1 MTTALL
7 INDKRETRGW
17 MLYDF
22 ANSAF
27 STTVVTVFLG
37 PYLTGLIASQVGE
50 KGTFSLLG
58 IPIAAESFFTYC
70 VSISVLL
77 QVFVLPVLGAIADY
91 SNLKKRMMLFF
102 AVLGALC
109 TIGLFFITGM
119 WYVLGGLVFI
129 LANVAFG
136 ASIVFYNAFL
146 PQIASEDQ
154 RDRVSSRG
162 WALGYIGGGLLLLLN
177 LILYQMRDT
186 IGMDAGMAARL
197 SLASAGVWWLV
208 FGYYAIK
215 QLHER
220 GAQRQFPAGETYL
233 KIGFKQLARTLRE
246 FRKYPMALR
255 FLIAYL
261 LYNDGVQTVIVV
273 SALFG
278 AEELHMDPSSLI
290 LVILMVQFV
299 GFFGALLFGAI
310 ARWVGAK
317 RAIIISLLGWSGIA
331 VWAQLSLKS
340 VPEFWLL
347 AALVA
352 IVLGGTQALSRSLF
366 SQMIPRER
374 EAEFFSFYEIS
385 DKGTSWI
392 GTLIFGLVTQWTG
405 SMRTAIFSLIALFV
419 SGLVILFTVN
429 VPLAIKEAGNEV
441 PENLG
446 GSLHLPKISRHS
458 SACSPPDN

>member
-1 MTTALL
+1 MTTAPL
-7 INDKRETRGW
+7 INDKREIRGW

-27 STTVVTVFLG
+27 STTVVTTFLG
-37 PYLTGLIASQVGE
+37 PYLTGLIESQVGN
-50 KGTFSLLG
+50 KGSFTLLG

-70 VSISVLL
+70 VSLSVLL
-77 QVFVLPVLGAIADY
+77 QVFILPVLGAIADY

-109 TIGLFFITGM
+109 TIGLFFITGPL
-119 WYVLGGLVFI
+119 YVLGGLLFI

-154 RDRVSSRG
+154 RDKVSSRG

-177 LILYQMRDT
+177 LMLYQFSDKL
-186 IGMDAGMAARL
+186 GLDGARAVRI

-208 FGYYAIK
+208 FGYFAI
-215 QLHER
+215 QRLRDR
-220 GAQRQFPAGETYL
+220 GAQRQLPAGATYL
-233 KIGFKQLARTLRE
+233 KVGFKQLSQTLRE
-246 FRKYPMALR
+246 IRQYPMTLR
-255 FLIAYL
+255 YLIAYL

-278 AEELHMDPSSLI
+278 AQELGMESSSLI
-290 LVILMVQFV
+290 LVILMVQFMA
-299 GFFGALLFGAI
+299 FFGALLFGVI
-310 ARWVGAK
+310 AGRVGAK
-317 RAIIISLLGWSGIA
+317 RAIVISLLIWSAIA
-331 VWAQLSLKS
+331 IWAQLSLQS

-385 DKGTSWI
+385 DKGTSWM

-405 SMRTAIFSLIALFV
+405 SMRTAIFSLIVLFV
-419 SGLVILFTVN
+419 SGLLLLLTVD
-429 VPLAIKEAGNEV
+429 VPRAIQEAGHAR
-441 PENLG
+441 PGNLEG
-446 GSLHLPKISRHS
+446 EAAP
-458 SACSPPDN
+458 A

>member
-1 MTTALL
+1 MSVPAL
-7 INDKRETRGW
+7 INDKREVRGW

-27 STTVVTVFLG
+27 STTVVTTFLG
-37 PYLTGLIASQVGE
+37 PYLTGLLESQVGN
-50 KGTFSLLG
+50 KGSFTLLG

-70 VSISVLL
+70 VSLSVLL
-77 QVFVLPVLGAIADY
+77 QVFILPVLGAIADY

-109 TIGLFFITGM
+109 TIGLFFITGPL
-119 WYVLGGLVFI
+119 YVLGGLLFI

-154 RDRVSSRG
+154 RDKVSSRG

-177 LILYQMRDT
+177 LILYQFSDKLGLDGAIAVR
-186 IGMDAGMAARL
+186 I

-208 FGYYAIK
+208 FGYFAI
-215 QLHER
+215 QRLRER
-220 GAQRQFPAGETYL
+220 GAQRQLPAGETYL
-233 KIGFKQLARTLRE
+233 KVGFKQLSQTLRE
-246 FRKYPMALR
+246 IRKYPMTLR
-255 FLIAYL
+255 YLIAYL

-278 AEELHMDPSSLI
+278 AQELGMESSSLI
-290 LVILMVQFV
+290 LVILMVQFMA
-299 GFFGALLFGAI
+299 FFGALLFGVI
-310 ARWVGAK
+310 AGRVGAK
-317 RAIIISLLGWSGIA
+317 RAIIISLLIWSAIA
-331 VWAQLSLKS
+331 IWAQLSLQS

-385 DKGTSWI
+385 DKGTAWM

-405 SMRTAIFSLIALFV
+405 SMRTAIFSLIVLFV
-419 SGLVILFTVN
+419 SGLLLLLTVD
-429 VPLAIKEAGNEV
+429 VPRAIQEAGHAR
-441 PENLG
+441 PGNLEG
-446 GSLHLPKISRHS
+446 EAAP
-458 SACSPPDN
+458 A